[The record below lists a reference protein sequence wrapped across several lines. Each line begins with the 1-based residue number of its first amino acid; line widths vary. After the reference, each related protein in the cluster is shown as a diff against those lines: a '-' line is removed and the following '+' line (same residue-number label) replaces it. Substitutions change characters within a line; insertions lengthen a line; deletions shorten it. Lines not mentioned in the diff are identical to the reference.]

1 MKAMIFAA
9 GLGTRLRP
17 LTDTTPKALIE
28 VGGRTMLERVILRLK
43 FAGVREIVVN
53 VHHHAE
59 MIRSYLAE
67 NNNFGIDIKISDETD
82 LLLDTGGGV
91 AKAAPLLRGDEPIML
106 YNADILTD
114 FPINEMLATH
124 LRRSALATLLVS
136 QRQSSRSLLF
146 NVQGLMRGWWR
157 TDGSAVRPDGI
168 DPAHLLSAA
177 FCGVH
182 VISPE
187 LLDEIVG
194 YAAENGK
201 VFSIIDFYIATC
213 SRNPYFGWTS
223 RNLFSWYD
231 IGRPATLEAARRRY
245 ERPDSVCKRK

>member
-28 VGGRTMLERVILRLK
+28 VDGRTMLERVILRLK
-43 FAGVREIVVN
+43 FAGVTEIVVN

-59 MIRSYLAE
+59 MIRRYLTE
-67 NNNFGIDIKISDETD
+67 NNNFGVDIKISDETD

-91 AKAAPLLRGDEPIML
+91 AKAAPMLRGDEPIML

-114 FPINEMLATH
+114 FPIKEMLDAH
-124 LRRSALATLLVS
+124 IRRGGLATLLVG
-136 QRQSSRSLLF
+136 QRESSRALLF
-146 NVQGLMRGWWR
+146 NVQGQMRGWWR
-157 TDGSAVRPDGI
+157 TDRSEVRPDGI
-168 DPAHLLSAA
+168 DSAHLLSAA

-194 YAAENGK
+194 YADVNSK
-201 VFSIIDFYIATC
+201 VFSIIDFYITTC
-213 SRNPYFGWTS
+213 SQNPYFGWTP

-245 ERPDSVCKRK
+245 ERPNSVYKRK

>member
-43 FAGVREIVVN
+43 FAGVTDIVVN

-59 MIRSYLAE
+59 IIRRYLAE
-67 NNNFGIDIKISDETD
+67 NNDFGVEIKISDESE

-91 AKAAPLLRGDEPIML
+91 AKVAPLLRGDEPIML
-106 YNADILTD
+106 CNADILTD
-114 FPINEMLATH
+114 FPIDDICSAH
-124 LRRSALATLLVS
+124 LQRCSQATLLVN
-136 QRQSSRSLLF
+136 QRQSSRALLF
-146 NVQGLMRGWWR
+146 DVQGRMRGWWR
-157 TDGSAVRPDGI
+157 TDGSSVRPDDI
-168 DPAHLLSAA
+168 DPAELLSAA

-187 LLDEIVG
+187 LLDEIVD
-194 YAAENGK
+194 YAETNGK
-201 VFSIIDFYIATC
+201 VFSIMDFYISTC
-213 SRNPYFGWTS
+213 SRNIYVGWTP

-245 ERPDSVCKRK
+245 EQRCSVCKRK